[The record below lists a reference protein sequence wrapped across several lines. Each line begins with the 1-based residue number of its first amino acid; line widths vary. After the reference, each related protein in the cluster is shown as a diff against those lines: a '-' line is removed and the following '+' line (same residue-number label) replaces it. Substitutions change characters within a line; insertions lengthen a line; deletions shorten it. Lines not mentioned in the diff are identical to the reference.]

1 MYRIASHAQR
11 FKELVGADAEAET
24 MEEKITLA
32 LGYVPFLLRIVLMN
46 RRRERDTTEAETS
59 SAAASRHHSQLQTS
73 LNIAK
78 QNLKSKKDELS
89 RLLAALWCEDE
100 LMDQVWRN

>member
-1 MYRIASHAQR
+1 
-11 FKELVGADAEAET
+11 VGSDPEPET

-32 LGYVPFLLRIVLMN
+32 LGYVLLLGMALVLMN

-89 RLLAALWCEDE
+89 RKLTESI
-100 LMDQVWRN
+100 RRPS

>member
-1 MYRIASHAQR
+1 
-11 FKELVGADAEAET
+11 
-24 MEEKITLA
+24 
-32 LGYVPFLLRIVLMN
+32 MN
-46 RRRERDTTEAETS
+46 RRRERDTTEAETA

-89 RLLAALWCEDE
+89 RTLSTLEV
-100 LMDQVWRN
+100 MVS

>member
-1 MYRIASHAQR
+1 
-11 FKELVGADAEAET
+11 
-24 MEEKITLA
+24 
-32 LGYVPFLLRIVLMN
+32 MN

-78 QNLKSKKDELS
+78 QNLQSKKDEMS
-89 RLLAALWCEDE
+89 RKPPLPNSSSSLHTGLEKLIADALQESDRTTIEEAIEEAEEE
-100 LMDQVWRN
+100 LEVRQRWVRYYSGKVLMM